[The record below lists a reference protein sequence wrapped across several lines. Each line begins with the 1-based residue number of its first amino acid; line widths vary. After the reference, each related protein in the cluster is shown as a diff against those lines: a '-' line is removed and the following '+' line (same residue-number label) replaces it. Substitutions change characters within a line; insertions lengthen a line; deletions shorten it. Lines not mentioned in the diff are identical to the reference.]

1 MNSEFIK
8 KAYSNSEYTPEQIEE
23 LKKCF
28 HDPIYFMK
36 TYVKVMHP
44 KKGVVPFELYEYQEE
59 AVKTFQSNTEV
70 ICKIGRQMGKCVTG
84 DTKITIG
91 KQPRGIRL
99 FALKIL
105 KLLQFNPT

>member
-1 MNSEFIK
+1 MHHFNI
-8 KAYSNSEYTPEQIEE
+8 
-23 LKKCF
+23 CF
-28 HDPIYFMK
+28 H
-36 TYVKVMHP
+36 
-44 KKGVVPFELYEYQEE
+44 EE
-59 AVKTFQSNTEV
+59 AVKTFQYNTEV

-84 DTKITIG
+84 DTKIIIG